1 VTSLATGTVDRLRGA
16 DFLDIAELDRPEL
29 EAILDLAGQI
39 KTGTWSGSPLDGRT
53 LALLFHKPSM
63 RTRVSFQ
70 VGISRLGG
78 STVALGKEEVG
89 LGQRESVADAA
100 RVLDRYVDGIV
111 ARVSSHEHLLQLAA
125 ASERPVINALSDAS
139 HPCQV
144 LADLLTMRESLG
156 RLDGSTRVIFVGD
169 GNNVASSLME
179 ASTLVGFPLTVISP
193 AAYRPKAELLE
204 RAPGVSVTTDLQ
216 AVAGAAVVYTDVWT
230 SMGQEAE
237 SEARRAEF
245 AEYQV
250 DGRLMELAPEA
261 LFMHCL
267 PAHRG
272 EEVTSQVIDGP
283 RSVVLDQ
290 AGNRL
295 HAQMALLALIYGED

>member
-1 VTSLATGTVDRLRGA
+1 VTPLATGTVDRLRGA

-39 KTGTWSGSPLDGRT
+39 KTGGWRGSPLDGRT
-53 LALLFHKPSM
+53 LALLFQKPSM

-70 VGISRLGG
+70 VGVSRLGG
-78 STVALGKEEVG
+78 STVALGNEEVG

-111 ARVSSHEHLLQLAA
+111 ARVSSHDHLLQLAA
-125 ASERPVINALSDAS
+125 ASERPVINALTDAS
-139 HPCQV
+139 HPCQI
-144 LADLLTMRESLG
+144 LADLLTMREVLG
-156 RLDGSTRVIFVGD
+156 KLDGSTRVVFVGD

-193 AAYRPKAELLE
+193 RAYRPQPERLE
-204 RAPGVSVTTDLQ
+204 RAPAVSVTSDLQ

-237 SEARRAEF
+237 REARRAEF

-250 DGRLMELAPEA
+250 NAHIMELAPEA
-261 LFMHCL
+261 FFMHCL

-272 EEVTSQVIDGP
+272 EEVTSDVIEGP

-295 HAQMALLALIYGED
+295 YAQMALLALIYGED